1 MLIKN
6 IFLIVVLIVLL
17 IGHNT
22 CFVNNK
28 KQRANLS
35 CINLIIKF
43 VKNICLHVFI
53 QFVNNIIMIT
63 RMIVLLCQKDML
75 MIIDNNSF
83 NKY

>member
-1 MLIKN
+1 MLVKN

-22 CFVNNK
+22 YFVNK

-43 VKNICLHVFI
+43 VNNICLHVFI

-63 RMIVLLCQKDML
+63 RMIVLSWQKDML
-75 MIIDNNSF
+75 RIVDNNSF